1 MGRLGKCV
9 ASCVWISPRR
19 QEEHRITTSIYINV
33 SLTAYTRAFSAS
45 ILFFIYFF
53 FFETASLKFRI
64 IP

>member
-45 ILFFIYFF
+45 ILFFTYF
-53 FFETASLKFRI
+53 FFETASLNFRI